1 MIRRVLTLLAMMLA
15 SLSLIATLCYG
26 QAATATI
33 TGTVVDQQGAVISG
47 ATVVAKKIDTG
58 TERTTKTTSDGIY
71 RFDSLA
77 PGLYDVRVDMRGFGR
92 REANGVKLQIG
103 EMRDVNFTLSASGT
117 TEKITVTASP
127 LVETTKTDVS
137 TVVDDKQVATLPT
150 TTSFNGLSGVA
161 NDYAAL
167 AATAPGVKYDFTSV
181 SSDLI
186 GPGAVNDRS
195 IQVNLDGGNISDQ
208 VVSARDAL
216 GASVEEVK
224 EFQVLTNNYNAEYG
238 QAGGII
244 LNVITKS
251 GTNGFHGD
259 GHYYTRGRNLT
270 ASTFFYNQ
278 GDAAPFRRAPFHK
291 YEGGFTAG
299 GPFIKDKTFWF
310 VSYEQVHQGT
320 PLTLVPPQGTTTI
333 SQPTKEL
340 LYSFKV
346 NHQLNEKNQ
355 ITGRFNVQRDISDNL
370 LVQIANFASPDSL
383 VASVVHDH
391 NLNLSLVST
400 MTANTVNE
408 ARFFWH
414 RFLSQ
419 TPTKSD
425 APGLS
430 GPNFYHGAAF
440 CCPQGALQNRYQW
453 VDNFSW
459 THGVHS
465 VKAGVNISHFPYF
478 SLFTQIHDGEYIF
491 TTPEAPG
498 APAVPPGPA
507 VQFQIGLGP
516 AQVTSSDN
524 IYGFYGQDTWKIRP
538 NLTLNYGIRYDLE
551 VGAFKGGTIP
561 NSSAGG
567 CFQANG
573 IIPGCSSDHNNFQ
586 PRVGIAWSPN
596 FEKGFLYKLFGDQDN
611 TVIRASFGEVT
622 ELAFLNVVLDSL
634 NFDGVNLLT
643 VASSSP
649 GVLGFAPNLPP
660 ANVLES
666 LRPAGFFGRVRPI
679 SNDLRNPETR
689 HVNLT
694 ISRQIG
700 KSFLLDVTYLGVFG
714 FGLFGERDRNFPP
727 VIADPAHPGFFYFGD
742 RNDPRFTA
750 VRTNENSRT
759 SAYNGLII
767 HGNKRLS
774 HHFQVQGGY
783 TYSKLLASTED
794 FFGASEPGD
803 PNNIRLDR
811 ALAQADVRNQVSFGA
826 VFDTENVFSHRVI
839 KHIFNNWT
847 VGVIGQ
853 LQSGRPY
860 PVSTGDFP
868 FSGSAFFGIGNET
881 SQRPNVLADG
891 TLVTTNIASRG
902 GTNLLVGPSGAA
914 ACNCPQTTFLAPKG
928 ASPLGAVD
936 LFTGDIVDFQ
946 FLNGDLIRN
955 AGHSSPY
962 YRFDMS
968 FIKAFRIIPSKE
980 QMRLEFKVDVFNIFN
995 RPNFL
1000 LNNTND
1006 DLNILPV
1013 GLRADGTADP
1023 NCTSCLNAFTGKYI
1037 GANGQPLRIQDLQ
1050 KGRVSKSLQA
1060 PVFGGI
1066 GDPAAT
1072 DIARTIQLSVRFR
1085 W

>member
-15 SLSLIATLCYG
+15 SLSLMATLCFG

-127 LVETTKTDVS
+127 LVETTKTEVS
-137 TVVDDKQVATLPT
+137 SVIDDKQVANLPT
-150 TTSFNGLSGVA
+150 TTSFNGIGGVA
-161 NDYAAL
+161 NDYAGL

-251 GTNGFHGD
+251 GKNGFHGH

-346 NHQLNEKNQ
+346 NHQLNEKIQ
-355 ITGRFNVQRDISDNL
+355 ITGRFNVQRDISYNL

-425 APGLS
+425 SPGLS

-440 CCPQGALQNRYQW
+440 CCPQGALQTRYQW

-459 THGVHS
+459 THGAHT
-465 VKAGVNISHFPYF
+465 VKTGLNISHFPYY

-498 APAVPPGPA
+498 APASPPGPA

-524 IYGFYGQDTWKIRP
+524 IYGFYAQDTWKIKT
-538 NLTLNYGIRYDLE
+538 NLTLNYGIRD
-551 VGAFKGGTIP
+551 
-561 NSSAGG
+561 
-567 CFQANG
+567 
-573 IIPGCSSDHNNFQ
+573 
-586 PRVGIAWSPN
+586 
-596 FEKGFLYKLFGDQDN
+596 
-611 TVIRASFGEVT
+611 
-622 ELAFLNVVLDSL
+622 
-634 NFDGVNLLT
+634 
-643 VASSSP
+643 
-649 GVLGFAPNLPP
+649 
-660 ANVLES
+660 
-666 LRPAGFFGRVRPI
+666 
-679 SNDLRNPETR
+679 
-689 HVNLT
+689 
-694 ISRQIG
+694 
-700 KSFLLDVTYLGVFG
+700 
-714 FGLFGERDRNFPP
+714 
-727 VIADPAHPGFFYFGD
+727 
-742 RNDPRFTA
+742 
-750 VRTNENSRT
+750 
-759 SAYNGLII
+759 
-767 HGNKRLS
+767 
-774 HHFQVQGGY
+774 
-783 TYSKLLASTED
+783 
-794 FFGASEPGD
+794 EP
-803 PNNIRLDR
+803 
-811 ALAQADVRNQVSFGA
+811 
-826 VFDTENVFSHRVI
+826 ENV
-839 KHIFNNWT
+839 
-847 VGVIGQ
+847 
-853 LQSGRPY
+853 
-860 PVSTGDFP
+860 
-868 FSGSAFFGIGNET
+868 
-881 SQRPNVLADG
+881 
-891 TLVTTNIASRG
+891 
-902 GTNLLVGPSGAA
+902 
-914 ACNCPQTTFLAPKG
+914 
-928 ASPLGAVD
+928 
-936 LFTGDIVDFQ
+936 
-946 FLNGDLIRN
+946 
-955 AGHSSPY
+955 
-962 YRFDMS
+962 
-968 FIKAFRIIPSKE
+968 
-980 QMRLEFKVDVFNIFN
+980 EFKV
-995 RPNFL
+995 
-1000 LNNTND
+1000 
-1006 DLNILPV
+1006 
-1013 GLRADGTADP
+1013 G
-1023 NCTSCLNAFTGKYI
+1023 
-1037 GANGQPLRIQDLQ
+1037 
-1050 KGRVSKSLQA
+1050 
-1060 PVFGGI
+1060 
-1066 GDPAAT
+1066 
-1072 DIARTIQLSVRFR
+1072 
-1085 W
+1085 